1 MCDKDV
7 FEAIVTCKKCRHPAQ
22 VYRNP
27 KVGVRK
33 DRKGAPAIVF
43 KDENP
48 SPEFR
53 WWVSVVCK
61 NQNCSQ
67 CNKSITF
74 TFDDFKSLKPPCCCK
89 QKMKP
94 EVYEGFAYIYKCEI
108 CEKII
113 PLATWLPDLIE
124 PTKK

>member
-1 MCDKDV
+1 MCDKDI

-22 VYRNP
+22 VYR
-27 KVGVRK
+27 KHS
-33 DRKGAPAIVF
+33 
-43 KDENP
+43 

-74 TFDDFKSLKPPCCCK
+74 TFDDFKSLKPPCCCN

-94 EVYEGFAYIYKCEI
+94 EVYEGFAYIYRCEI

-113 PLATWLPDLIE
+113 PLATWLPDLI
-124 PTKK
+124 